1 MRKDISDIL
10 EGWEYDPYEINVR
23 FIQGKDGEEKLQ
35 LRLDLGV
42 LQMELDGRPDG
53 KRPFKMESLLQYYK
67 KLEKKS
73 IDKFGNSDHFKLD
86 LDDLLKLQQESLQ
99 YYHRYLCLFQLEDF
113 KRSERDT
120 ARNLEVID
128 FVIQYGE
135 SEEDVWNFV
144 QYWPYI
150 KMMNTRARAAQKLQK
165 KEYDDSLKII
175 DEGIEEIRDYYIA
188 NELEDSIEDISEIS
202 FLVNWADSIKDSRPL
217 SSRQRLEIQLERA
230 INKQEF
236 EEAAKI
242 RDKLRTLRKT

>member
-1 MRKDISDIL
+1 MPKDISDIL

-23 FIQGKDGEEKLQ
+23 LVQGKDGREKIQ
-35 LRLDLGV
+35 LRLDLGL

-53 KRPFKMESLLQYYK
+53 KHPFKMDSLFDYYR

-73 IDKFGNSDHFKLD
+73 IAKFGNADHFKLD

-113 KRSERDT
+113 ERAERDT
-120 ARNLEVID
+120 ARNLDVID
-128 FVIQYGE
+128 FVIRYGDNDD
-135 SEEDVWNFV
+135 DVWNLV

-150 KMMNTRARAAQKLQK
+150 KMMNTRARAALKLQN
-165 KEYDDSLKII
+165 KEYDEALSII
-175 DEGIEEIRDYYIA
+175 KEGIEEIRDYYLS
-188 NELEDSIEDISEIS
+188 NEIEESDDDISEIS
-202 FLVNWADSIKDSRPL
+202 FLENWADSIMDSRPL
-217 SSRQRLEIQLERA
+217 TSRQKLELQLERA

-242 RDKLRTLRKT
+242 RDKLRTMRRK

>member
-1 MRKDISDIL
+1 MPKDISDIL

-23 FIQGKDGEEKLQ
+23 LVQGKDGREKIQ
-35 LRLDLGV
+35 LRLDLGL

-53 KRPFKMESLLQYYK
+53 KHPFKMDSLFDYYR

-73 IDKFGNSDHFKLD
+73 IAKFGNADHFKLD

-113 KRSERDT
+113 ERAERDT
-120 ARNLEVID
+120 ARNLDVID
-128 FVIQYGE
+128 FVIRYGDNDD
-135 SEEDVWNFV
+135 DVWNLV

-150 KMMNTRARAAQKLQK
+150 KMMNTRARAALKLQH
-165 KEYDDSLKII
+165 KEYDEALSII
-175 DEGIEEIRDYYIA
+175 KEGIEEIRDYYLS
-188 NELEDSIEDISEIS
+188 NEIEESDDDISEIS
-202 FLVNWADSIKDSRPL
+202 FLENWADSIMDSRPL
-217 SSRQRLEIQLERA
+217 TSRQKLELQLERA

-242 RDKLRTLRKT
+242 RDKLRTMRRK

>member
-1 MRKDISDIL
+1 MDIADIL
-10 EGWEYDPYEINVR
+10 EGWEYDPYDINVR
-23 FIQGKDGEEKLQ
+23 IVKGKDGREKIQ
-35 LRLDLGV
+35 LRLDLGL

-53 KRPFKMESLLQYYK
+53 KRPFKMESLFEYYK

-73 IDKFGNSDHFKLD
+73 IAKFGNSEHFKLD

-113 KRSERDT
+113 DRAQRDT

-128 FVIQYGE
+128 FVVQYGE
-135 SEEDVWNFV
+135 NDEDVWNLV

-165 KEYDDSLKII
+165 KEYDEALSII
-175 DEGIEEIRDYYIA
+175 KEGIEEIRDYYFS
-188 NELEDSIEDISEIS
+188 NEIDESEEDISEIS
-202 FLVNWADSIKDSRPL
+202 FLENWADSIKDSRPL
-217 SSRQRLEIQLERA
+217 TSRQKLELQLERA
-230 INKQEF
+230 INKQEY

-242 RDKLRTLRKT
+242 RDKLRTLRRK